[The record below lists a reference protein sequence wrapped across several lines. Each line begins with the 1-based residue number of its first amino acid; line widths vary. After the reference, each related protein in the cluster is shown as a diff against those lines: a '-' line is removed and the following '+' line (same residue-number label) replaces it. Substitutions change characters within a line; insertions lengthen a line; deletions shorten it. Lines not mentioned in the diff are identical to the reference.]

1 MQFYNLVEY
10 PHLKKKKKK
19 SEMLKEECK
28 NGKYALI

>member
-10 PHLKKKKKK
+10 PHLKKINK
-19 SEMLKEECK
+19 SETLKEERK

>member
-10 PHLKKKKKK
+10 PHLKKKKK
-19 SEMLKEECK
+19 SETLKEERK